1 MIAIVI
7 AIIAAILAVILTK
20 NDSSPPSPPSPVV
33 PVVPDPP
40 TNLSRNENMTNQTQV
55 SLTWSAPENDG
66 GEIIIDYT
74 VEITFS
80 DGLVYPASGVMT
92 TSFTFSTSVVTGAT
106 YSFRV

>member
-1 MIAIVI
+1 MIAL
-7 AIIAAILAVILTK
+7 IIAVIVAILAVIFLK
-20 NDSSPPSPPSPVV
+20 NDPSPPSPIA
-33 PVVPDPP
+33 VVPDPP
-40 TNLSRNENMTNQTQV
+40 ANLTRNDDLTSRTQV
-55 SLTWSAPENDG
+55 SLNWSAPENDG

>member
-1 MIAIVI
+1 MI
-7 AIIAAILAVILTK
+7 LLK
-20 NDSSPPSPPSPVV
+20 YHSG
-33 PVVPDPP
+33 PD
-40 TNLSRNENMTNQTQV
+40 LTNQSQV

-66 GEIIIDYT
+66 GETIIDYT

-80 DGLVYPASGVMT
+80 DGFVYPASGVMT